1 MEGASPTVL
10 SSPGLNGV
18 PVLTPMTTPRTM
30 AKSIKRAVVWGVRSG
45 RRVLNGF
52 VYILLAGMM
61 LTTCIDVVGRYF
73 FNKPLLGT
81 FELVQMFMAIL
92 GGLTIWYAAT
102 TRGHINVDMFFERF
116 SKRTQAIV
124 SVISSFLG
132 CGLWFLVAY
141 QVYAGGRELMASGQ
155 YSSTLHIPESPFVFM
170 FALGLLFYCFTEL
183 VHAFGLLMPKKRRG
197 FDKDES

>member
-1 MEGASPTVL
+1 VNTGP
-10 SSPGLNGV
+10 SSGFH
-18 PVLTPMTTPRTM
+18 PVRAPMTTPNKM
-30 AKSIKRAVVWGVRSG
+30 PQSIKSAVVWGFRSI
-45 RRVLNGF
+45 RKALNGLI
-52 VYILLAGMM
+52 YILLAGMM

-124 SVISSFLG
+124 SLVSSFLG
-132 CGLWFLVAY
+132 CGLWFLVAF
-141 QVYAGGRELMASGQ
+141 QVYAGGKELMASGQ

-183 VHAFGLLMPKKRRG
+183 IHAFGLLMPKKRKD